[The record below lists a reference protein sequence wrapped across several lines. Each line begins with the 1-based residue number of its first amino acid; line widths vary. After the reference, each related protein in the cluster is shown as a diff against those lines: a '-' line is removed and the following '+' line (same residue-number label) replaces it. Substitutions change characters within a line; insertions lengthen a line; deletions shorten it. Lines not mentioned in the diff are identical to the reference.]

1 MRTLA
6 IDVGE
11 KRIGIA
17 ISDEA
22 GKIAL
27 PLDTLVR
34 SDSLENDLD
43 QIAEIARRHSA
54 QRIVVGLPISLS
66 GQPGPAAEQMAEFA
80 AALRQATPAEIV
92 LWDERL
98 TTVIAEKAML
108 AADVKRR
115 QRRQHVDKVA
125 ATLILQS
132 YLGRNIHDPSD

>member
-17 ISDEA
+17 ISDED
-22 GKIAL
+22 GEIAL
-27 PLDTLVR
+27 PLDTLTR
-34 SDSLENDLD
+34 GDSLPDDLRK
-43 QIAEIARRHSA
+43 IAEIARSRGA
-54 QRIVVGLPISLS
+54 KKIVIGLPTSLS

-80 AALRQATPAEIV
+80 AALRQVTPAEVV

-125 ATLILQS
+125 AALILQS
-132 YLGRNIHDPSD
+132 YLDAHSHD

>member
-11 KRIGIA
+11 KRVGIA
-17 ISDEA
+17 ISDED
-22 GKIAL
+22 GKVAL
-27 PLDTLVR
+27 PLDTLLR
-34 SDSLENDLD
+34 SDSLNNDLR
-43 QIAEIARRHSA
+43 QIAEMASSRGA

-66 GQPGPAAEQMAEFA
+66 GQPGPAAERMAEFA
-80 AALRQATPAEIV
+80 AALRQVTTAEVV

-125 ATLILQS
+125 AALILQS
-132 YLGRNIHDPSD
+132 YLDAHSND

>member
-22 GKIAL
+22 GEIAL
-27 PLDTLVR
+27 PLDTLTR
-34 SDSLENDLD
+34 GDSLPDDLRK
-43 QIAEIARRHSA
+43 IAAIAHSREA
-54 QRIVVGLPISLS
+54 EKIVIGLPTSLS

-80 AALRQATPAEIV
+80 AALRQVTPAEVV

-125 ATLILQS
+125 AILILQS
-132 YLGRNIHDPSD
+132 YLDAHSHD